1 MIPFSYIEE
10 HLDKINESRNRLY
23 KNYYGDDD
31 ESVAFNF
38 TDVKAKNSD
47 TTLIG
52 AVILVRKTDGA
63 GNHYFYPDI
72 IERLSQALA
81 EAIYKEVYKNYYSR
95 YPVDNKEV
103 IIYSDS
109 AITEWAEPDDISPL
123 NLRYKVTL
131 QIKTGD
137 VLDTSS
143 NL

>member
-1 MIPFSYIEE
+1 MIPFSYIEK
-10 HLDKINESRNRLY
+10 HLDKINESRNRLH
-23 KNYYGDDD
+23 KNFYDD

-38 TDVKAKNSD
+38 TDVKAKNSE

-52 AVILVRKTDGA
+52 AVLLIRKVDVS
-63 GNHYFYPDI
+63 GNHDFYPDI
-72 IERLSQALA
+72 TERLSRALA

-103 IIYSDS
+103 LIYRDS
-109 AITEWAEPDDISPL
+109 AIIEWAEPDDISPL

>member
-1 MIPFSYIEE
+1 MIPFSYIEK

-23 KNYYGDDD
+23 KNFYDDD
-31 ESVAFNF
+31 ENVAFNF

-52 AVILVRKTDGA
+52 AVLLILKIDKV
-63 GNHYFYPDI
+63 GNHDFYPDI
-72 IERLSQALA
+72 IERLSRALA

-103 IIYSDS
+103 IIYRNS
-109 AITEWAEPDDISPL
+109 AAIEWEEPDDINPL

-131 QIKTGD
+131 KIKTGTT
-137 VLDTSS
+137 LDTSS
-143 NL
+143 DL